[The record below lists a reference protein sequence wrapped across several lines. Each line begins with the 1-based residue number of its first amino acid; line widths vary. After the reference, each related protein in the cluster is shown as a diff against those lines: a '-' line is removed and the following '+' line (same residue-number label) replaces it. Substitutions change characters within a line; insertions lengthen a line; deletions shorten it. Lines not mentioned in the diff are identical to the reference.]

1 MTILTLYLA
10 ARGLPFSGSSLKIKI
25 SPPEGGSDD
34 VELGETDVVDGADA
48 DHAKSFPFEYTEGGA
63 DDARRISIDVRN
75 ENGAWQCSRS
85 FVVGDIISSN
95 KCSVEAKKLSSG
107 GVLIAHLTSATVT
120 GSLKLQL
127 SGKDLK
133 NMDGMGLLR
142 KSDPFFAL
150 MVLNDETGNWDAKY
164 RSATVKNELDPEWEE
179 CSVDLVELC
188 GGKLDQRLRVVVF
201 DEDDKK
207 KMNLINMRP
216 EQNEVMGYAETSVNQ
231 LLGGGTLTMLLRG
244 KDHGHVVINTA
255 ELVDYS
261 DPKENVSKVME
272 AAGKI
277 ESTKIAAA
285 EAEAAL
291 ERAKES
297 LEAKKTA
304 LEEAQAAAE
313 EAELTL
319 QSAQEAAFSAKEAC
333 DVVAGLFDELDLG
346 E

>member
-1 MTILTLYLA
+1 MTH
-10 ARGLPFSGSSLKIKI
+10 R
-25 SPPEGGSDD
+25 
-34 VELGETDVVDGADA
+34 VDGADA
-48 DHAKSFPFEYTEGGA
+48 DHDKSFPFEYTEGGA

-188 GGKLDQRLRVVVF
+188 GGKFAFSVTCCGC
-201 DEDDKK
+201 DKGCVGSCSF
-207 KMNLINMRP
+207 LCL
-216 EQNEVMGYAETSVNQ
+216 VG
-231 LLGGGTLTMLLRG
+231 LG
-244 KDHGHVVINTA
+244 
-255 ELVDYS
+255 
-261 DPKENVSKVME
+261 
-272 AAGKI
+272 
-277 ESTKIAAA
+277 
-285 EAEAAL
+285 
-291 ERAKES
+291 
-297 LEAKKTA
+297 TA
-304 LEEAQAAAE
+304 LADRTS
-313 EAELTL
+313 L
-319 QSAQEAAFSAKEAC
+319 SSHPC
-333 DVVAGLFDELDLG
+333 PSIRCR
-346 E
+346 